1 MPPDHRCPSPRTN
14 GSYSPRRAGFATS
27 ASLEPG
33 PSRGTVTI
41 DTACVCRPRGVSD
54 LNRRV
59 NVWQFIVV
67 AVVAVVL
74 ALVITSVLG
83 GHVGP

>member
-1 MPPDHRCPSPRTN
+1 
-14 GSYSPRRAGFATS
+14 
-27 ASLEPG
+27 
-33 PSRGTVTI
+33 
-41 DTACVCRPRGVSD
+41 VSD